1 MRWVLGW
8 RGLVVG
14 CSRDLWCYAMMHDL
28 LEWEA
33 RAVSPQGS
41 GFSESRPTGLRGV
54 VGGQFSVEA
63 GLDAVFGLPEDGVLS
78 WSLAC
83 VEDWGV
89 MADVLLEA
97 GLGLQLVTLC
107 RGPP

>member
-41 GFSESRPTGLRGV
+41 GFSESRPTGLQGV
-54 VGGQFSVEA
+54 VGVSFRWKRD
-63 GLDAVFGLPEDGVLS
+63 LTLF
-78 WSLAC
+78 
-83 VEDWGV
+83 
-89 MADVLLEA
+89 
-97 GLGLQLVTLC
+97 LGCLKMGC
-107 RGPP
+107 SRGPWLVWKTGV